1 MLSRFLCAAG
11 FVLSIA
17 LPAAANAQS
26 LPSFETGGKLLLT
39 RGISNVEGAGGGGI
53 VPWAL
58 ITGNETDRG
67 IGGTAY
73 TSAVFLSDFT
83 VNTYGVAVGFYD
95 RFELSYTRQRF
106 DTRDAGAALGLGQDF
121 TFEQDVFGAK
131 LRLFGDAVYGQDSW
145 LPQVAI
151 GIQYKDANRD
161 AIVRAVGARDD
172 SDIDVYVSATR
183 IDLANS
189 LVLNATLRYTRANQN
204 GLLGFGG
211 NLEADRTLQ
220 AEFSAGILLTRRL
233 LVGAEYRF
241 HPDNLAFAREDDW
254 FDIFA
259 AFAINEHVSIAAA
272 YADLGSIATFDDQRG
287 LYLSIQAGF

>member
-1 MLSRFLCAAG
+1 MIFHRWMIAG
-11 FVLSIA
+11 LA
-17 LPAAANAQS
+17 LLALAGQAAAQM
-26 LPSFETGGKLLLT
+26 PSIETGGKLLLT
-39 RGISNVEGAGGGGI
+39 RGISNIEGAGGGGI

-73 TSAVFLSDFT
+73 TSAVFLNDFT
-83 VNTYGVAVGFYD
+83 VNTYGAAIGFYD

-106 DTRDAGAALGLGQDF
+106 DTRDAGAALGLGQGF

-145 LPQVAI
+145 LPQVAF
-151 GIQYKDANRD
+151 GVQYKDANRD

-172 SDIDVYVSATR
+172 SDIDIYISATR

-189 LVLNATLRYTRANQN
+189 LVLNATLRSTRANQN

-211 NLEADRTLQ
+211 DVEAGRTLQ
-220 AEFSAGILLTRRL
+220 AEFSAGLLVTRRL
-233 LVGAEYRF
+233 LVGVEYRF
-241 HPDNLAFAREDDW
+241 HPDNLGFAREDNWMDV
-254 FDIFA
+254 FVA
-259 AFAINEHVSIAAA
+259 YAINDHVSIAAA

-287 LYLSIQAGF
+287 LFLSLQAGF